1 MQPITHRADYIER
14 WGSRSDSIQMCFQTS
29 VDAGSSSVNTLYNL
43 LLIAGPIFLSV
54 RAPFLLAD
62 F

>member
-1 MQPITHRADYIER
+1 
-14 WGSRSDSIQMCFQTS
+14 MCFQTS